1 MKPFIFLLAVLTVLA
16 GPLWAQDSVEK
27 PLPLDGS
34 IAANGKRVELRWDQ
48 AQPPR
53 VGAVI
58 VNRRLLGEQGATSW
72 QALGPALGP
81 VLSFEDD
88 TTEPGI
94 AYEYQVMRTARD
106 IVDAGYWATGVD
118 LPAVVARGTAHVVV
132 DQTVAGPLAAHL
144 DRFERDLIGDGWQVV
159 RHDSPRGDLANPV
172 RNLTAAVSVKTWLT
186 AQYHEDPFGQ
196 HAVVLVGHVP
206 IVLSGQAR
214 PDGHG
219 AVPHAT
225 DLFYAEVDGQW
236 RATPEGLLLEN
247 RLPSDVIEMQVGRID
262 FANLTAGD
270 PAREVALLR
279 AYFDK
284 NHHWR
289 QGMIGD
295 LRGAY
300 GQSKHLLAEQYEL
313 RNIVGPPAV
322 QSGGHH
328 DIGQQRPWLW
338 GVDFGEA
345 SGKIYATDF
354 ANKAVF
360 AINFGSHKQ
369 KIERPFNAMTALLA
383 QPWYPVAVG
392 WGGRPTWR
400 LHIMALGDTIGEV
413 HRRTVNNGRAETPY
427 RETMDYYPTG
437 NYLWRNPIWVNLLG
451 DPTLRAF
458 MLAPASQVVA
468 EETGEGLRVSWA
480 ASPDPDVTGYR
491 VWRAAAAGAPFVP
504 LDGGEV
510 ISGLSVLDS
519 APVPEARYMVR
530 AYGLKDVY
538 AGSLHTLSQGA
549 FSAPEGP
556 LPQAPAL
563 EVRTGKDQPLAL
575 PEMFDAP
582 QDGLIHAII
591 AGPQTGTLAQTEAG
605 WIYTPPAGFS
615 GTVTL
620 GVSVS
625 DRWRTEPGRMTLTIG
640 E

>member
-1 MKPFIFLLAVLTVLA
+1 
-16 GPLWAQDSVEK
+16 
-27 PLPLDGS
+27 
-34 IAANGKRVELRWDQ
+34 
-48 AQPPR
+48 
-53 VGAVI
+53 
-58 VNRRLLGEQGATSW
+58 
-72 QALGPALGP
+72 
-81 VLSFEDD
+81 
-88 TTEPGI
+88 
-94 AYEYQVMRTARD
+94 
-106 IVDAGYWATGVD
+106 
-118 LPAVVARGTAHVVV
+118 
-132 DQTVAGPLAAHL
+132 
-144 DRFERDLIGDGWQVV
+144 
-159 RHDSPRGDLANPV
+159 
-172 RNLTAAVSVKTWLT
+172 
-186 AQYHEDPFGQ
+186 
-196 HAVVLVGHVP
+196 VVLVGHVP

-437 NYLWRNPIWVNLLG
+437 NYLWRNPVWVNLLG

-458 MLAPASQVVA
+458 MLTPPTQVIAEATAQGVRLSWDASA
-468 EETGEGLRVSWA
+468 
-480 ASPDPDVTGYR
+480 DPDVTGYQ
-491 VWRAAAAGAPFVP
+491 VWRAAGDGADFLP

-510 ISGLSVLDS
+510 TTSLSFTDP

-530 AYGLKDVY
+530 ALGVKDVY
-538 AGSLHTLSQGA
+538 AGSFRTFSQGA
-549 FSAPEGP
+549 YA
-556 LPQAPAL
+556 LPDLGAL
-563 EVRTGKDQPLAL
+563 RVETLVLRTGMDQPIAL
-575 PEMFDAP
+575 PEGFNTT
-582 QDGLIHAII
+582 
-591 AGPQTGTLAQTEAG
+591 AGGTLQAVIEGPATGTLRPSDSG
-605 WIYTPPAGFS
+605 WFYTPPTGFS
-615 GTVTL
+615 GEVD
-620 GVSVS
+620 VRFSVS
-625 DRWRTEPGRMTLTIG
+625 DTWRSGTGTLRIII
-640 E
+640 EN